1 MRLCLSWDCPHK
13 HMQLLK
19 WVKSS
24 DVTTTWSMLFLY
36 TVIHQLCVC
45 NSSLLPSLSRMLTV
59 TISLPGRNEA
69 GAVTLPETTKFSVPS
84 RSWSS
89 QILIR
94 TWTLLSLA
102 PLSNVTFLLNV
113 SVEFSREKS
122 SPSVKSEIKVIQQ
135 LTNQCS
141 STSNLPVA
149 LPLTTA
155 TVTIIGSWRVTLGGM
170 SWNWISRSIILS
182 SLAVV
187 VFSRNSTWIAVC
199 VHVSSF

>member
-1 MRLCLSWDCPHK
+1 
-13 HMQLLK
+13 
-19 WVKSS
+19 
-24 DVTTTWSMLFLY
+24 MLFLY

-89 QILIR
+89 QIWITR

-102 PLSNVTFLLNV
+102 PWSNVTFLLNV

-155 TVTIIGSWRVTLGGM
+155 TVTIIGS
-170 SWNWISRSIILS
+170 
-182 SLAVV
+182 
-187 VFSRNSTWIAVC
+187 
-199 VHVSSF
+199 

>member
-1 MRLCLSWDCPHK
+1 
-13 HMQLLK
+13 
-19 WVKSS
+19 
-24 DVTTTWSMLFLY
+24 
-36 TVIHQLCVC
+36 
-45 NSSLLPSLSRMLTV
+45 MLTV
-59 TISLPGRNEA
+59 TISPPGTNVA

-102 PLSNVTFLLNV
+102 PWSNVTFLLNV
-113 SVEFSREKS
+113 SVEFFREKS

-141 STSNLPVA
+141 SISNLPVA

-170 SWNWISRSIILS
+170 SWNRISRIIILS

-187 VFSRNSTWIAVC
+187 VFTRNPTWIAVC